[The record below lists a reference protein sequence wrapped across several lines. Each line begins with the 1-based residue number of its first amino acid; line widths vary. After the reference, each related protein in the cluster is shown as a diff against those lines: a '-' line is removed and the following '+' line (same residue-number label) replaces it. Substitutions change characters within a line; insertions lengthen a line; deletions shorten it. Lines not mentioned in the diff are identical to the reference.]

1 MISSVYTKPQSQDQ
15 RKTGIKTMDSLK
27 DTTPGEIIRYLIVG
41 GLTTVVSLGVYCA
54 CVLTFLDP
62 EDPTQ
67 LQIAN
72 IISWI
77 AAVTFAYFT
86 NRKYVFE
93 SHDPNMIKEGAAF
106 FASRIG
112 TLLMDMGTMFLLVTV
127 IGMNDKIAK
136 LIVQVI
142 VTVGNYLFSK
152 LLVFRKAE
160 GTRDG
165 RCQERKAK

>member
-1 MISSVYTKPQSQDQ
+1 MKEIY
-15 RKTGIKTMDSLK
+15 IKYK
-27 DTTPGEIIRYLIVG
+27 EIINYLIVG
-41 GLTTVVSLGVYCA
+41 GLTTVVSLGVYYF

-62 EDPTQ
+62 QKPVQ

-93 SHDPNMIKEGAAF
+93 SDDPNMLREGAAF

-112 TLLMDMGTMFLLVTV
+112 TLLMDMGTMFLLVTLMG
-127 IGMNDKIAK
+127 INDKIAK
-136 LIVQVI
+136 LVVQVI

-152 LLVFRKAE
+152 LLVFRKKPNQD
-160 GTRDG
+160 T
-165 RCQERKAK
+165 